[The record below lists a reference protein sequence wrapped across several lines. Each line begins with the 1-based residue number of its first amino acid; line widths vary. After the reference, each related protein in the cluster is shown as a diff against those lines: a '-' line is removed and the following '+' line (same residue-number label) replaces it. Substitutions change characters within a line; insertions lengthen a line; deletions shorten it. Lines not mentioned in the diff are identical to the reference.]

1 MIGEIEA
8 RREKKPGDQVLIAL
22 ICFFSFTAI
31 SGLAQAQAPL
41 DVLQA
46 QAQLRLPTQAL
57 LNQGAELTYGSA
69 FQSPVGSGGG
79 NQILAFGG
87 LVGAR
92 NKYDVVGEIDVRGV
106 LFLTGLGRRFTVDD
120 SPIDRFT
127 LGLFVEGGSGSYDIN
142 VSPVT
147 LGEIQSSGNS
157 RYVGGGFLTRTEFH
171 NGAFMEISCRT
182 GQAKTEIN
190 VSPVVPSALFWSNP
204 YFGAVGG
211 VGYLLDLS
219 EMINLN
225 LYTRMLWSHQ
235 KSQVV
240 GAVFQFDELNSIFQF
255 DELNSTRTHLGG
267 RFNFEA
273 TDCLKIYTGAVWEH
287 EFNGRQDFKL
297 EGIYAVN
304 PPDFGGDSLLSEAG
318 LIFRSAPD
326 SGFSAQVG
334 VGASLGVRQSLT
346 GGLRLRYEFF

>member
-1 MIGEIEA
+1 MISEIEA
-8 RREKKPGDQVLIAL
+8 RRGKKPGDHVLIAL

-31 SGLAQAQAPL
+31 SSPAQAQVSL
-41 DVLQA
+41 DVLRA

-69 FQSPVGSGGG
+69 FQSPAGSGGG
-79 NQILAFGG
+79 DQILAFGG
-87 LVGAR
+87 LASGR
-92 NKYDVVGEIDVRGV
+92 NKYDVMGEVAVRGV
-106 LFLTGLGRRFTVDD
+106 LFLTGLGRSFTVDD
-120 SPIDRFT
+120 SPINRFI
-127 LGLFVEGGSGSYDIN
+127 LGVFVEGGSGSYDTDL
-142 VSPVT
+142 SSVT

-157 RYVGGGFLTRTEFH
+157 RYVGGGFLTRTEFQ

-182 GQAKTEIN
+182 GQAKTKIDI
-190 VSPVVPSALFWSNP
+190 SPVVPASLFWSNP

-211 VGYLLDLS
+211 VGYLLDLNKI
-219 EMINLN
+219 INLN

-240 GAVFQFDELNSIFQF
+240 GANFQV

-273 TDCLKIYTGAVWEH
+273 TDYLKIYAGAAWEH

-297 EGIYAVN
+297 EGIHVAN
-304 PPDFGGDSLLSEAG
+304 PPEFGGDSLLSEAG
-318 LIFRSAPD
+318 LIFSSTPD

-334 VGASLGVRQSLT
+334 VGASLGVRQGFT